1 MKTISNTETHKNP
14 AHFKLSQVLI
24 PIVIGMVV
32 IGWLFLSEFDPATF
46 KGISFNFNS
55 VEYLLLAFLFMFGRD
70 FGMIWRFRLMANK
83 DLSWLQAFNINV
95 LNEFTSA
102 VTPSAV
108 GGSTFVVLFL
118 SKEGITVGRST
129 AIMISNLFLDEL
141 FFIIICPVLF
151 LIIPLHELFN
161 ATTLVTSTIGVFFW
175 SIYGLLIIWA
185 SILYIG
191 LFHRPDLI
199 AKLFSSLFKL
209 PFLRRW
215 EDKISSFTEQMIA
228 ASHEISTKSVGF
240 WLKAF
245 STTTLSWS
253 SRFLVVN
260 ALFMA
265 FTPVNNQLIIFG
277 RQFLLWIVM
286 VVSPTP
292 GGSGISEYAFNAYY
306 NDLALGSG
314 PILVI
319 TLIWRLIS
327 YYLYLL
333 LGILIIPNW
342 IKKSFSKSN
351 TALHEI

>member
-1 MKTISNTETHKNP
+1 MKTISNPETHKNSGP
-14 AHFKLSQVLI
+14 FKLSQVLI
-24 PIVIGMVV
+24 PIVIGIIV

-46 KGISFNFNS
+46 KGITFNFNS
-55 VEYLLLAFLFMFGRD
+55 VGYLVLAFLFMFGRD
-70 FGMIWRFRLMANK
+70 FGMIWRFRIMANK
-83 DLSWLQAFNINV
+83 DLSWLQAFNINI

-141 FFIIICPVLF
+141 FFIIICPILF
-151 LIIPLHELFN
+151 LIVPLNELFN
-161 ATTLVTSTIGVFFW
+161 ATSFVTSTIGVFFW
-175 SIYGLLIIWA
+175 SIYGLLIIWT

-191 LFHRPDLI
+191 LFRRPDLV
-199 AKLFSSLFKL
+199 AKLFSLLFRL

-215 EDKISSFTEQMIA
+215 ENKIALFSEQMIA
-228 ASHEISTKSVGF
+228 ASVEISTKSVGF

-245 STTTLSWS
+245 STTALSWS

-260 ALFMA
+260 ALFLA
-265 FTPVNNQLIIFG
+265 FTPINNQLIIFG
-277 RQFLLWIVM
+277 RQLLLWIVM

-306 NDLALGSG
+306 NDLPLGSG

-342 IKKSFSKSN
+342 IKKSFSKNNSV
-351 TALHEI
+351 LHDI